1 MLFYVNAAIQ
11 LGAIL
16 LFQHM
21 GLLWPLY
28 IVMGMISILIVV
40 QTLAAGFVLS
50 NAASLVTSKSKRS
63 SRGIGI
69 LISFIYI
76 VSCYNIH
83 LIGFTGFAWFA
94 FAHIL
99 IQLFANV
106 FGAMKQ

>member
-1 MLFYVNAAIQ
+1 MFFYVNAAIQ

-21 GLLWPLY
+21 GILWPLY
-28 IVMGMISILIVV
+28 IVMGMLSILLVV

-50 NAASLVTSKSKRS
+50 SAASIVTSKNKTS

-69 LISFIYI
+69 LVSFIYI
-76 VSCYNIH
+76 LSCYNIY
-83 LIGFTGFAWFA
+83 LIGFVGFAWFA
-94 FAHIL
+94 FAHVL